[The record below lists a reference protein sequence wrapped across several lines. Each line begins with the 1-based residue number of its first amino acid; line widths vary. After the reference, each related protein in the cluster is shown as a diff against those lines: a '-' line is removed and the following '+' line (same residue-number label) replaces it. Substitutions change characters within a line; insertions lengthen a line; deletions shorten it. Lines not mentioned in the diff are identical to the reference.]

1 MTQSPYIAQRRGFF
15 FVVWATSHDAPYER
29 DRSITPQR
37 MYHWAE
43 RACVGAYGVT
53 PQPYGVGF

>member
-1 MTQSPYIAQRRGFF
+1 MTQTPYIAQARGFF
-15 FVVWATSHDAPYER
+15 FVVWADSHDAPYER

-37 MYHWAE
+37 FYHWVE
-43 RACVGAYGVT
+43 RAGEDAFGVK